1 MDAKSFT
8 QLVIRFMDGNVSV
21 IEMKDIENIS
31 FQNKEEMPK
40 DRVIKVVGT
49 KPVVVSSPQKILIVR
64 ETMVSSEVWHRSGI
78 AHFHFHITDSIDH
91 RDEIIAKIE
100 ETNKYLSSPHI
111 HQLLDFTTE
120 LNKGYLFYRFST
132 QFNERQ
138 GIIGI
143 FPTLEMAKTV
153 VANTKISCPVQKPP
167 MEFTEYNPNS
177 SEEMLVYN
185 FWNPSVNVIMVQDM
199 IIPFDLTRGHC

>member
-1 MDAKSFT
+1 MDARSFT

-21 IEMKDIENIS
+21 FEMKDIENIS
-31 FQNKEEMPK
+31 FQNKEEMQMAEE
-40 DRVIKVVGT
+40 IK
-49 KPVVVSSPQKILIVR
+49 PAELSSPQKLLIVR
-64 ETMVSSEVWHRSGI
+64 EAMVSSQDWYRSRI
-78 AHFHFHITDSIDH
+78 AHYHFHITDSINH
-91 RDEIIAKIE
+91 CDEIIKKID
-100 ETNKYLSSPHI
+100 ETNKYLSSPHN
-111 HQLLDFTTE
+111 HHLLDVTTE

-132 QFNERQ
+132 QFRERQ

-153 VANTKISCPVQKPP
+153 VANTNISCPVKKTP
-167 MEFTEYNPNS
+167 EVFTEYNPNC

-199 IIPFDLTRGHC
+199 IIPFDLS